1 MQSPDH
7 PQLQFVQAKG
17 YTRGRPDG
25 PPLWVVVHDMEA
37 TETENRAEATA
48 AYFANP
54 GDGRNVS
61 SHYCADSNSV
71 VQCVLLRD
79 VAWTVGNRPG
89 NNRGIN
95 WELAGFAA
103 QTRAQWLD
111 PFGVAMFAQI
121 VPIMLAD
128 MATYGIPALRCTID
142 DLKARRKGITS
153 HNDLRIAFA
162 GTTHTDPGSNFPW
175 DYFMGLLNGADMSE
189 WHAGATP
196 PGLRDDQI
204 TQGPPEIAGQQRDT
218 VLAWAYHHAIQANE
232 NAAAAVAGLEQQ
244 VAKLDQILDLLQQ
257 GGGSGV
263 TLAQVREQI
272 AGSAIVPPD
281 SSPS

>member
-37 TETENRAEATA
+37 TETPNRAEATA

-61 SHYCADSNSV
+61 SHYTADNNSV

-95 WELAGFAA
+95 WELSGFAA
-103 QTRAQWLD
+103 QSRAQWLD
-111 PFGVAMFAQI
+111 EFGVAMFAQV

-142 DLKARRKGITS
+142 DLKARRKGVTS
-153 HNDLRIAFA
+153 HNDLRVAFG

-189 WHAGATP
+189 WHVP
-196 PGLRDDQI
+196 RPDLPGFHESQI
-204 TQGPPEIAGQQRDT
+204 TQGPPDIAGQQRDT
-218 VLAWAYHHAIQANE
+218 VLAWAYFQAIKANE
-232 NAAAAVAGLEQQ
+232 NAAAALAELGRQA
-244 VAKLDQILDLLQQ
+244 AKLDQILALLQD

-263 TLAQVREQI
+263 TLDQVRAQI
-272 AGSAIVPPD
+272 AGSSIVPPD
-281 SSPS
+281 A